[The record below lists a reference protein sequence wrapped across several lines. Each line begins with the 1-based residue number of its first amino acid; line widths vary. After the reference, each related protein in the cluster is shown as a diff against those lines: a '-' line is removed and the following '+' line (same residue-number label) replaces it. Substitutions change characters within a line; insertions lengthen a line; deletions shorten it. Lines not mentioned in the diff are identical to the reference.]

1 MEKHCEKCVKENIG
15 CKEIQ
20 HLFRDVDKLK
30 ASKNFNTFLYIFI
43 AVISVGFVIVSIIVW
58 HNMLKQSIS
67 TADLKPEELKNMA
80 DLFNSQFSNLLTV
93 LGILLTIFGVLT
105 PIVNAIYQKQTL
117 KDERESLRREIDV
130 SLANLKEK
138 EKNLE
143 DKLELATEKIKRIDQ
158 KVKEINLT
166 IAMSHEASIVLFG
179 RNYHSAKN
187 DIEKQIAVEGIIISC
202 DHDLNCRVKN
212 KEKHESVALLEK
224 VLQFLTK
231 VPCEIKVAVKSS
243 IRRNAKP
250 LDSFVSG
257 KEIKELLGPKNI
269 ELYRKYREFFIDLY
283 PWKFDGD
290 GEPNEN

>member
-1 MEKHCEKCVKENIG
+1 MRNDRYRAEG
-15 CKEIQ
+15 
-20 HLFRDVDKLK
+20 
-30 ASKNFNTFLYIFI
+30 S
-43 AVISVGFVIVSIIVW
+43 
-58 HNMLKQSIS
+58 
-67 TADLKPEELKNMA
+67 EELKNMA

-130 SLANLKEK
+130 SLANLEEK

-166 IAMSHEASIVLFG
+166 IAMSHEASIVLFD

-212 KEKHESVALLEK
+212 KEKSESIKLLNS
-224 VLQFLTK
+224 VLDFLHD
-231 VPCEIKVAVKSS
+231 VPFTIIDPVKS
-243 IRRNAKP
+243 
-250 LDSFVSG
+250 
-257 KEIKELLGPKNI
+257 
-269 ELYRKYREFFIDLY
+269 
-283 PWKFDGD
+283 
-290 GEPNEN
+290 